1 MPLVFRRLALAF
13 LTLSSLSSTR
23 MLLSSNRL
31 QAGVYHLGLLRRR
44 LWTPDVR

>member
-13 LTLSSLSSTR
+13 SSTR